1 MYSPEMA
8 GKIVNACSVIHNMRI
23 YYRLPI
29 HQIEDYVEQE
39 QIYENIENDEIIER
53 RGPRSTAMRI

>member
-1 MYSPEMA
+1 MYSPELA

-39 QIYENIENDEIIER
+39 QIYENIEND
-53 RGPRSTAMRI
+53 